1 MNPVV
6 LKKALKKFLWVIMI
20 FSMAAMP
27 VVRAIDTG
35 LGLHQLATHKAA
47 LAGDFWFPNPWKYR
61 VFSVWLAETTYQ
73 IYTNTID
80 KVIPVDGLI
89 KYTSPISNDRFAIT
103 ANLNRFS
110 DNGYEIAFP
119 DYFFK
124 KDKTGKGEWEIIKEY
139 HRYFITFMFLRFMI
153 NLGILYFAYRFFKL
167 FIHNFWMVVLG
178 VVFLDN
184 GINNA
189 FRDTAFG
196 FDTYIDLL
204 LFLISVLVIV
214 KNYSPL
220 WLFPVMV
227 IGILNRETSL
237 MIPVIF
243 ATVNFARD
251 GYKIKLRNF
260 SYSAALGLI
269 GVAGFVGLRW
279 YYGYEPYMLVS
290 GWYRVAE
297 NFTNYSIV
305 SGQFAI
311 MLILPF
317 LSLFFLRS
325 SPLLLRTIWITVIPI
340 WFAVHYYSFPVLES
354 RYFLVPFALGIIPVT
369 LFGIEK
375 TYLDEKRPGIV

>member
-1 MNPVV
+1 
-6 LKKALKKFLWVIMI
+6 
-20 FSMAAMP
+20 
-27 VVRAIDTG
+27 
-35 LGLHQLATHKAA
+35 
-47 LAGDFWFPNPWKYR
+47 
-61 VFSVWLAETTYQ
+61 
-73 IYTNTID
+73 
-80 KVIPVDGLI
+80 
-89 KYTSPISNDRFAIT
+89 
-103 ANLNRFS
+103 
-110 DNGYEIAFP
+110 
-119 DYFFK
+119 
-124 KDKTGKGEWEIIKEY
+124 
-139 HRYFITFMFLRFMI
+139 
-153 NLGILYFAYRFFKL
+153 
-167 FIHNFWMVVLG
+167 
-178 VVFLDN
+178 
-184 GINNA
+184 
-189 FRDTAFG
+189 
-196 FDTYIDLL
+196 
-204 LFLISVLVIV
+204 
-214 KNYSPL
+214 
-220 WLFPVMV
+220 
-227 IGILNRETSL
+227 

-269 GVAGFVGLRW
+269 GVVGFVGLRW
-279 YYGYEPYMLVS
+279 YYGYEPYMLIS
-290 GWYRVAE
+290 GWYRVVE